1 MADRER
7 SAEGWAIAKVV
18 ESREEAALV
27 TGFIKS
33 NGIPAEVESL
43 YVEELPVTVGEL
55 AEVRVWVPREQL
67 AEAVE
72 LLAQQEREAAAAPA
86 EDAGGS

>member
-7 SAEGWAIAKVV
+7 SAEDWAIAKVV
-18 ESREEAALV
+18 ESREEAALIV
-27 TGFIKS
+27 GFLQS
-33 NGIPAEVESL
+33 NGIRAEVESL

-67 AEAVE
+67 AEAVQR
-72 LLAQQEREAAAAPA
+72 LAQQEREVAAAPA